1 MIQDTVQNSINP
13 SEALAALS
21 GLGGDNS
28 SFMEELNQMKQGGEN
43 THPAAPENT
52 DTNIDP
58 LANNGAVV
66 IEDDKTIVPEGG
78 NEEEVLAIYGK
89 PTSEVF
95 KEEQPS
101 QPSDE
106 INLLFSEFEV
116 TDVTTLKEKI
126 VGLRESA
133 QEKERIK
140 AEYDNVD
147 AALKSAPPE
156 LYLALTKALKGED
169 WREVLKEAPTVDF
182 RADVENVES
191 KALVESFFPNEFSNE
206 DWEDFKSGYAD
217 PATVKAI
224 NFAINASKEKFTAKR
239 SAYLSDIENESK
251 KSSQYQENFNKSL
264 DTTVSN
270 LKKEFEGIDEGYL
283 SGVVNK
289 ISKEGIVSHF
299 YNEDGTLKENAAT
312 SFLRSTEDYEKIVKA
327 RINAAVKA
335 ERNRLTQE
343 MLDRGSDV
351 PNIRRNTNS
360 SKDELRPEVKKVLDD
375 LAKL

>member
-1 MIQDTVQNSINP
+1 MIKDTVQNSINP

-28 SFMEELNQMKQGGEN
+28 SFMEELNQLKQGGEN
-43 THPAAPENT
+43 PPVSTENN
-52 DTNIDP
+52 DNNPDP
-58 LANNGAVV
+58 LANNAPV
-66 IEDDKTIVPEGG
+66 IIEGDKAIVSEGDDK
-78 NEEEVLAIYGK
+78 EVLAIYGK

-95 KEEQPS
+95 KEEKPP

-116 TDVTTLKEKI
+116 SDVNAFKEKI
-126 VGLRESA
+126 VGLKEAA

-147 AALKSAPPE
+147 AALKSAPLE

-169 WREVLKEAPTVDF
+169 WRSVLKEAPTVDF
-182 RADVENVES
+182 RADVEKVEA
-191 KALVESFFPNEFSNE
+191 KDLVDAFFPNEFSNE
-206 DWEDFKSGYAD
+206 DWEDFKSGDAD
-217 PATVKAI
+217 PSIVKAI

-239 SAYLSDIENESK
+239 SAYLSDIENETK

-264 DTTVSN
+264 ETTVSN
-270 LKKEFEGIDEGYL
+270 LKKDFEGIDEGYL

-289 ISKEGIVSHF
+289 ITKEGIVSHF

-312 SFLRSTEDYEKIVKA
+312 AFLRSTEDYEKIVKA